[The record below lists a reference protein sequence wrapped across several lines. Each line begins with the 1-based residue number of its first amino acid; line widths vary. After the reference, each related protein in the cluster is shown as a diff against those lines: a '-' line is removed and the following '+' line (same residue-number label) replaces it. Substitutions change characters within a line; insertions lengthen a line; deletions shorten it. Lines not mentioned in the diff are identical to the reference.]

1 MRKITLKMRIK
12 YANRKERQATN
23 DCHRYGLPCGACAIK
38 RKLQYKNS
46 WNDQGGGKMN
56 TTEKI
61 KLLQEL
67 LERRY
72 PADIYDVSAKNS
84 IFRLRAN
91 WILSKLNKLEEELK

>member
-1 MRKITLKMRIK
+1 MTIDK
-12 YANRKERQATN
+12 
-23 DCHRYGLPCGACAIK
+23 
-38 RKLQYKNS
+38 
-46 WNDQGGGKMN
+46 
-56 TTEKI
+56 KI

-84 IFRLRAN
+84 IFRLHAD